1 MNRTALA
8 LFFGCALVAQ
18 AAAQGAPPKAKVL
31 SPPEDATKTT
41 VLVGRASAANM
52 AIVFEIEAAKGMW
65 MRMGTPPR
73 WLEHPPAAGE
83 KFHLEVKPTD
93 LKSKTRIPYAEVR
106 LSAVN
111 TGNGKK
117 IEGILHPMWGS
128 SGLHYA
134 MNSAL
139 AGDGIYK
146 VQVTVDSPGFGR
158 APADKDL
165 WREPV
170 SASFHFKLKGNQLVE
185 VSEPGL

>member
-1 MNRTALA
+1 MKRAGLA
-8 LFFGCALVAQ
+8 LWIGCALMAQ
-18 AAAQGAPPKAKVL
+18 AAAQSAPPKAKVL
-31 SPPEDATKTT
+31 SPPEDATQTT

-52 AIVFEIEAAKGMW
+52 GIVFEIEAAKGMW
-65 MRMGTPPR
+65 MRMGTPAR
-73 WLEHPPAAGE
+73 WREHPPAAGE

-93 LKSKTRIPYAEVR
+93 LKSKTRIPYARVR
-106 LSAVN
+106 ISAIN
-111 TGNGKK
+111 TANGKK

-146 VQVTVDSPGFGR
+146 VQVTVDPPGFGR
-158 APADKDL
+158 APGDKDL

-170 SASFHFKLKGNQLVE
+170 SASFHFRLEGTQLVE
-185 VSEPGL
+185 VSEPAP